1 MTRKSFKFLL
11 LVLVV
16 NTVLFTVASVVGF
29 SIWWVLL
36 AEVAL
41 WVGYIMVKA
50 WFDPAQRL
58 VAQGSHM
65 GWAAAGTMRDEHGWR
80 DTLLRRNGVVT
91 RVSYKT
97 KLLYIVEPVPS
108 GPHKD
113 FIEIEHL
120 MGPPDAVVLRS
131 DDPVTRVRAA
141 LLEIEANTEIPAM
154 SLVRP
159 GVEGLLRN
167 AERVRYSIE
176 NDGIEPRTLA
186 YLLIHNVAMDQ
197 LTSGEHHIYR
207 GTLGPVGRGLKS
219 AYMAANRKLMEVG
232 YQDDETRKHSE
243 AEVMREV
250 GEVG

>member
-1 MTRKSFKFLL
+1 MGMKLKFL
-11 LVLVV
+11 VGVGVV
-16 NTVLFTVASVVGF
+16 NTLLFTGAKVIDI

-36 AEVAL
+36 AEVVFF
-41 WVGYIMVKA
+41 VGYIMVKS
-50 WFDPAQRL
+50 WFDPAQQL
-58 VAQGSHM
+58 VNQGAHM
-65 GWAAAGTMRDEHGWR
+65 GWTAAGTMRDENGWR

-97 KLLYIVEPVPS
+97 KLLYIVEPAPS
-108 GPHKD
+108 GPYKD
-113 FIEIEHL
+113 FLEIEHL
-120 MGPPDAVVLRS
+120 MGLPDVGMLLS
-131 DDPVTRVRAA
+131 DDPVSRVRAA

-159 GVEGLLRN
+159 GVEGLLMD
-167 AERVRYSIE
+167 AERVRYSVE

-207 GTLGPVGRGLKS
+207 GTLGPVGRELKL
-219 AYMAANRKLMEVG
+219 AYTAANLKLMEVG
-232 YQDDETRKHSE
+232 YQDDETLKRSE
-243 AEVMREV
+243 VEVMREV